1 MIIVSVDAA
10 AAAAAVVE
18 RYTYVRPDGSRRIF
32 SDPFLYGG
40 GNKLVDW
47 LDGDM
52 PQCPSGSRAR
62 RFRRAS
68 PLVLRTERGTP
79 ATYRGRTSSRF
90 CFPRDEAAGSC
101 SLQMG
106 KLHPKER
113 RKSRA
118 GDVPCFCKSELQAW
132 QPHIL
137 RNVGRKGVRR
147 LYDSNDFRDVN
158 TRVVL

>member
-32 SDPFLYGG
+32 SDPFLDGG
-40 GNKLVDW
+40 GNKLGG
-47 LDGDM
+47 L
-52 PQCPSGSRAR
+52 AR
-62 RFRRAS
+62 RRYAAVHVGIARATVSSGQPTGPARREA
-68 PLVLRTERGTP
+68 LRRPTD
-79 ATYRGRTSSRF
+79 RGRTSSRF

-147 LYDSNDFRDVN
+147 LIRFEW
-158 TRVVL
+158 LP